1 MMEMNKHNDNV
12 ILFDFAVIIVIN
24 EDGDDDRIL
33 SFVSLHIFKQIN
45 LHKISLTLC
54 NNDNND
60 NDNGL
65 RL

>member
-12 ILFDFAVIIVIN
+12 ILFDFALIIVIN
-24 EDGDDDRIL
+24 EDDDRIL
-33 SFVSLHIFKQIN
+33 SFVSLHIFKQN
-45 LHKISLTLC
+45 QISLTLC
-54 NNDNND
+54 NNDYND